1 MSTKLK
7 LNWFDTILYLP
18 LISLFTAAFVIP
30 GWDKKVVILFSVSI
44 IAIICKYGLNT
55 IKENYKDPYVVILI
69 ISALYGSALYETIGY
84 GSGEI
89 RTLIVVSIFLLTFP
103 RERINIQGLPLLLL
117 IGAIISFL
125 YTLYF
130 SVYLDIPRSKQPINA
145 IPFAITL
152 CLLATVSLF
161 IFFKERR
168 IITLLSFFLLAISI
182 IITETRGAIIP
193 LTVSSS
199 ILLLYKIF
207 ERNNIKKLIT
217 TSIFGT
223 FFIISLSY
231 GFVEARVNATV
242 AEIQSIS
249 EGNYNTS
256 IGLRLQMWQA
266 SPELISINPIFGL
279 GDNHKQE
286 LQRLY
291 KAGKIDKSLAKY
303 SPTHYHNQYID
314 KIIKSGV
321 IGFILFLLAVYYPIY
336 ACFIKAN
343 ENSNKECIIAITA
356 AFSLIC
362 LTDSPFSQTFTLY
375 PLLLINYFILNSGF
389 RRVA

>member
-1 MSTKLK
+1 MSNKIK
-7 LNWFDTILYLP
+7 DNWFDTILYLP
-18 LISLFTAAFVIP
+18 LISLFTAAFIVP
-30 GWDKKVVILFSVSI
+30 GWDKKIVVLFSVSI
-44 IAIICKYGLNT
+44 IAIICKYGFKT
-55 IKENYKDPYVVILI
+55 IRENYKDPYVVILL

-89 RTLIVVSIFLLTFP
+89 RTLIVISLFLLAFP
-103 RERINIQGLPLLLL
+103 KDRINIQGLPILLL
-117 IGAIISFL
+117 ISAIISCI

-130 SVYLDIPRSKQPINA
+130 SIYLDIPRGRQPINA

-152 CLLATVSLF
+152 CLFATVSLF
-161 IFFKERR
+161 LFFKNKNKVL
-168 IITLLSFFLLAISI
+168 LLSFFLLAISI

-193 LTVSSS
+193 LTASSLT
-199 ILLLYKIF
+199 LLLYKVF
-207 ERNNIKKLIT
+207 EKNNIKKLIT
-217 TSIFGT
+217 TSIIGT

-249 EGNYNTS
+249 HGNYNTS

-266 SPELISINPIFGL
+266 SPELISINPTFGL
-279 GDNHKQE
+279 GDSHKQE

-291 KAGKIDKSLAKY
+291 KEGKIDKSLASY

-314 KIIKSGV
+314 KMIKSGAVGLV
-321 IGFILFLLAVYYPIY
+321 IFLLAVYYPLY
-336 ACFIKAN
+336 ACLRMVN
-343 ENSNKECIIAITA
+343 ENTNKKCIVAIAV
-356 AFSLIC
+356 AFSLVC

-375 PLLLINYFILNSGF
+375 PLLLINYFIFNSGI
-389 RRVA
+389 RRQI